1 MAQHHTCSRCGD
13 TIADQTLVRVGD
25 LVLHEG
31 CLTCDICA
39 ADLAT
44 TSRCYAKYGA
54 LYCREDYLKMFGP
67 KCHVCRNAFKQSE
80 EIRTVGGP
88 ASSTQFQFHLGC
100 FQCSVCQL
108 TLETGMKFGAG
119 TDGSL
124 YCEEHFTM
132 VRDAEMMEAEM
143 AEAEPAETV
152 KSETSFSSEPGD
164 SEYEHKPESPEKSDR
179 ETEDQEEEQDD
190 EKKECKDGKRRG
202 PRTTIKAKQL
212 EMLRNIFNQNPKPT
226 RAMREQLAKDTG
238 LPMRVIQVWFQNK
251 RSKTKR
257 INQLHFMNHNYRMA
271 AFLPPTHRRALHQ
284 MPFPPNSLA
293 GGPGGQFE
301 FRPPFPPQHE
311 AMFPGGPPPGD
322 FGPPFPGPGP
332 HNYPIEQGI
341 PCDFGPIP
349 SSSSGPFPSPPLH
362 QGDTF
367 PPSSLSSSSDSFPLP
382 AVSGGGGAVGSS
394 EGSLGGFPSPPL
406 SECSIPD
413 YHVPVQDGLVC

>member
-39 ADLAT
+39 ADLAA

-164 SEYEHKPESPEKSDR
+164 SEYDHKPESPEKSDR

-251 RSKTKR
+251 RSKEKR
-257 INQLHFMNHNYRMA
+257 MHQLRFMSGGFPAGGRGGG
-271 AFLPPTHRRALHQ
+271 LHHAHPG
-284 MPFPPNSLA
+284 MFPPPPNAVTYNYHGGYYPHPPAAGFHGDQEYFAMAEGFS
-293 GGPGGQFE
+293 GGPEGF
-301 FRPPFPPQHE
+301 H
-311 AMFPGGPPPGD
+311 
-322 FGPPFPGPGP
+322 
-332 HNYPIEQGI
+332 
-341 PCDFGPIP
+341 
-349 SSSSGPFPSPPLH
+349 PFPSPPPQQTDYH
-362 QGDTF
+362 AHPGGVAGAGAGQGD
-367 PPSSLSSSSDSFPLP
+367 SCY
-382 AVSGGGGAVGSS
+382 
-394 EGSLGGFPSPPL
+394 PSPPL
-406 SECSIPD
+406 SECNTD
-413 YHVPVQDGLVC
+413 YHHDMASY